1 MDIDELRTKIQ
12 DREDAMCAERRHRRC
27 AVQTEHVVPDADPRG
42 PREKA
47 RVLSVLGDP
56 GKFRPYIAA
65 GMTTRPNTW
74 IRRFRSLQGCLPAR

>member
-12 DREDAMCAERRHRRC
+12 DREDALC
-27 AVQTEHVVPDADPRG
+27 AVQTEHVVPDVDPRG

-47 RVLSVLGDP
+47 RVLFVLSDP
-56 GKFRPYIAA
+56 GKFGPYIAA
-65 GMTTRPNTW
+65 GMTIRPNTW